1 MRPLKAK
8 SIHGP
13 MQKAFTRGLDRVKED
28 GISEMRLRGKGKP
41 NDYVRQALRLKEN
54 KNILLAGR
62 I

>member
-1 MRPLKAK
+1 
-8 SIHGP
+8 